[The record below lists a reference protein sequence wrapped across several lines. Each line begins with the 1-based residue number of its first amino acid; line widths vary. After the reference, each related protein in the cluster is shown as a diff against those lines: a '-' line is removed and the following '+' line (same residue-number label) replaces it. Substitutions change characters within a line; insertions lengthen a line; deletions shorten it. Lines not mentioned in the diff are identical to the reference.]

1 MRIEKTTINGREF
14 RLFYVTIEDREICVA
29 EERLNTFIEEC
40 IFCDKYHFVENI
52 DNMYEYYI
60 PQDIAD
66 GENEQEILISIKSID
81 EF

>member
-1 MRIEKTTINGREF
+1 MRIEKITINGREF

-40 IFCDKYHFVENI
+40 IFFNKYHFVEKI
-52 DNMYEYYI
+52 DNMFEYYI

-66 GENEQEILISIKSID
+66 EENEQEILISIKSID